1 MDAQPADRLK
11 LEAGAARDNRSRTR
25 TPAMMTDRTDLPFAS
40 PNRAF
45 SITCGANFDPLA
57 DRRPERDRALSG
69 WGKAALLTF
78 LAEAGNGD
86 ESVIAVELA
95 HDPDDSIDRFEV
107 RPRRRIVHGAIGDE
121 ERLVEPAHLQRQIFG
136 RRLGH
141 SFRQD
146 FSHKIAHMLDRNTG
160 LARDLSDR

>member
-1 MDAQPADRLK
+1 VTRKPADRLK

-57 DRRPERDRALSG
+57 DRSLERDKALG
-69 WGKAALLTF
+69 GRGKAERLTLLMPTR
-78 LAEAGNGD
+78 NGS

-107 RPRRRIVHGAIGDE
+107 RPRRRIVQA
-121 ERLVEPAHLQRQIFG
+121 L
-136 RRLGH
+136 
-141 SFRQD
+141 
-146 FSHKIAHMLDRNTG
+146 
-160 LARDLSDR
+160 